1 VSASIEGGDA
11 APRSPLAHEVLIA
24 GAGPV
29 GLTLAIALGQR
40 GVRCLVL
47 ERNDGPTPWPKMD
60 RTNARSMEIFRR
72 LGIADRIRALG
83 YPPDN
88 PMDVFLLTTMTEP
101 PLAVLPFGSVAQHR
115 AQVARCM
122 DGSLPLE
129 PYQLVA
135 QNDVEPLLRSV
146 AEALPGVQVRY
157 GHEVAGLVQ
166 DEAGVR
172 VSVKTGD
179 GGSASFAGR
188 WLVGCDGG
196 SSTVRKALGIA
207 LEGRG
212 GIRELRQVVF
222 DSRDLY
228 DRIPVGKGRHYN
240 FIDGH
245 SIIAQGNRR
254 QFTLHSALPE
264 GTDFVPVLRRLIG
277 FDCEIVIRR
286 VVTWR
291 HNLLLAQRYR
301 EGRVFLAGDAAHLV
315 IPTGGLGMN
324 TGIGDAID
332 LAWKLEALAKGR
344 GGPAL
349 ADSYERER
357 RPVGAFN
364 VASAGWA
371 AEGVG
376 IWRAL
381 VTPDLLEPGPAGDA
395 KRQAVRESFEL
406 NHGRMHGMRGAE
418 FAYTYAD
425 SPLVE
430 PQPDNPARWDRNVYV
445 PVVRPGARIP
455 HMWLKDGTPLQD
467 ALGCGFTLLDLSGGF
482 DAGPIVEA
490 FRSLG
495 SPLDV
500 VSRDE
505 RRVRDTFGR
514 SVFLLRPD
522 LHIVWSGDGP
532 IPDPA
537 SLARRS
543 LGHPLR

>member
-1 VSASIEGGDA
+1 
-11 APRSPLAHEVLIA
+11 
-24 GAGPV
+24 
-29 GLTLAIALGQR
+29 
-40 GVRCLVL
+40 
-47 ERNDGPTPWPKMD
+47 
-60 RTNARSMEIFRR
+60 
-72 LGIADRIRALG
+72 
-83 YPPDN
+83 
-88 PMDVFLLTTMTEP
+88 
-101 PLAVLPFGSVAQHR
+101 
-115 AQVARCM
+115 
-122 DGSLPLE
+122 
-129 PYQLVA
+129 
-135 QNDVEPLLRSV
+135 
-146 AEALPGVQVRY
+146 
-157 GHEVAGLVQ
+157 
-166 DEAGVR
+166 
-172 VSVKTGD
+172 
-179 GGSASFAGR
+179 
-188 WLVGCDGG
+188 
-196 SSTVRKALGIA
+196 
-207 LEGRG
+207 
-212 GIRELRQVVF
+212 
-222 DSRDLY
+222 
-228 DRIPVGKGRHYN
+228 
-240 FIDGH
+240 
-245 SIIAQGNRR
+245 
-254 QFTLHSALPE
+254 
-264 GTDFVPVLRRLIG
+264 
-277 FDCEIVIRR
+277 
-286 VVTWR
+286 
-291 HNLLLAQRYR
+291 
-301 EGRVFLAGDAAHLV
+301 
-315 IPTGGLGMN
+315 
-324 TGIGDAID
+324 
-332 LAWKLEALAKGR
+332 
-344 GGPAL
+344 
-349 ADSYERER
+349 
-357 RPVGAFN
+357 